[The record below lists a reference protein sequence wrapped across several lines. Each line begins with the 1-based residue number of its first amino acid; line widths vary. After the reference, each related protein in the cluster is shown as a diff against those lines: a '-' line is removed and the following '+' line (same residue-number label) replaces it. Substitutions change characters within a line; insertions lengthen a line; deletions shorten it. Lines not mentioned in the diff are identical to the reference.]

1 MSNYSIRLNLGFF
14 RSAGISILLLLTVPV
29 FAQQA
34 LPRQYEYDAV
44 GNRVLRK
51 VIQLRSAAGDTNL
64 VSQEKG
70 TSQQQSD
77 FFSDNIGDLAVTVYP
92 NPTSG
97 VITVQ
102 FERSVTNGHYKVSS
116 LAGHILQEST
126 FCSSSIKIDFSS
138 YPTGIYLL
146 NVKTDGIAETWKIV
160 RR

>member
-14 RSAGISILLLLTVPV
+14 WSAGISILLLLTVPV

-51 VIQLRSAAGDTNL
+51 VIQLRSAAGDTTL

-116 LAGHILQEST
+116 LAGHIL
-126 FCSSSIKIDFSS
+126 
-138 YPTGIYLL
+138 
-146 NVKTDGIAETWKIV
+146 
-160 RR
+160 

>member
-1 MSNYSIRLNLGFF
+1 MSNYSIKLNLGFF
-14 RSAGISILLLLTVPV
+14 RFAGIFILLLLTLPV

-34 LPRQYEYDAV
+34 LPRQYEYDSA

-51 VIQLRSAAGDTNL
+51 VIQLRSAIGDTTL
-64 VSQEKG
+64 VTQEMGKA
-70 TSQQQSD
+70 QQQND
-77 FFSDNIGDLAVTVYP
+77 FFSDNIGDFAVTVYP

-97 VITVQ
+97 TITVQ
-102 FERSVTNGHYKVSS
+102 FERSVTDGQYKISS

-126 FCSSSIKIDFSS
+126 FSSSSIKIDLSS

-146 NVKTDGIAETWKIV
+146 NVKMDGIAETWKIM

>member
-51 VIQLRSAAGDTNL
+51 VIQLRSATGDTTL

-70 TSQQQSD
+70 TPQQQSD
-77 FFSDNIGDLAVTVYP
+77 FFSDNIGDIAVTVYP

-97 VITVQ
+97 TITVQ
-102 FERSVTNGHYKVSS
+102 FEQSVTNGQYKVSS
-116 LAGHILQEST
+116 LAGQILQENTFST
-126 FCSSSIKIDFSS
+126 PSIKIDLSS
-138 YPTGIYLL
+138 YPIGTYLL
-146 NVKTDGIAETWKIV
+146 NVKIDGIAETWKII